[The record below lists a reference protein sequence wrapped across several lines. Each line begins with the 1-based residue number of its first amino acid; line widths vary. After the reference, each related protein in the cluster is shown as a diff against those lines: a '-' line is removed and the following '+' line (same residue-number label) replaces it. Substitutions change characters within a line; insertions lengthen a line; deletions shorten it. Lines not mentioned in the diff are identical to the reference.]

1 MTHNLSVK
9 ASDFPVAKVTV
20 FRADSA
26 EVTRCLPLELKVRVS
41 SLLVYHNII
50 RPVLID
56 PQQGTNEVE
65 ITQLPS
71 SLEEDSIRVDGIGN
85 AIISDVIY
93 HPPTSAQS
101 NEQHTEAL
109 KKLGTKKKILQD
121 KKETLEKQ
129 EQMLK
134 QYSDSVSVK
143 DTDASCLQTFL
154 EVYQKRKAVINIAL
168 RETGDEIQQ
177 VDNEIIEENKR
188 HNKDEES
195 KIRATRITVIVTA
208 NVDGPAEL
216 SVIYCQS
223 FHEFKFKKVE
233 IRLMRL

>member
-1 MTHNLSVK
+1 MT
-9 ASDFPVAKVTV
+9 
-20 FRADSA
+20 
-26 EVTRCLPLELKVRVS
+26 
-41 SLLVYHNII
+41 
-50 RPVLID
+50 
-56 PQQGTNEVE
+56 QQGTNEVE

-71 SLEEDSIRVDGIGN
+71 SLEQDSIRVDGIGN

-93 HPPTSAQS
+93 HPPTSSRS

-109 KKLGTKKKILQD
+109 KQLGTKKKILQD
-121 KKETLEKQ
+121 ERETLEKQ

-154 EVYQKRKAVINIAL
+154 AVYQKRKAAINIAL
-168 RETGDEIQQ
+168 RETDDKIQQ
-177 VDNEIIEENKR
+177 VDDEIIEENKR

-216 SVIYCQS
+216 SVIYRQS
-223 FHEFKFKKVE
+223 P
-233 IRLMRL
+233 RT